1 MDGLGGGSFLPAQ
14 EHMQPRA
21 HFLGEHTPHRHI
33 HTPLY
38 TTPIYTTTAWKLV
51 PMGFTS
57 ASLIAQQRAEVIQ
70 ITTGCRELD
79 TILEGGVETGS
90 ITELYGE
97 YRCGKTQLSHT
108 LCVTCQLPVDMGGAE
123 GKALF
128 IDTEGT
134 FRPQRLAQI
143 AER

>member
-1 MDGLGGGSFLPAQ
+1 
-14 EHMQPRA
+14 
-21 HFLGEHTPHRHI
+21 
-33 HTPLY
+33 
-38 TTPIYTTTAWKLV
+38 
-51 PMGFTS
+51 MGFTS

>member
-1 MDGLGGGSFLPAQ
+1 
-14 EHMQPRA
+14 
-21 HFLGEHTPHRHI
+21 
-33 HTPLY
+33 
-38 TTPIYTTTAWKLV
+38 
-51 PMGFTS
+51 MGFTT
-57 ASLIAQQRAEVIQ
+57 ASIVAEQRGELIQ
-70 ITTGCRELD
+70 ITTGCKELD